1 LTAAGAIIAEA
12 SSADALLAS
21 RDAGIRWEEE
31 PEANMIGGADGA
43 VGCIRPAGAARSVSR
58 LRGVLS
64 HAS

>member
-1 LTAAGAIIAEA
+1 LTAAGASKA

-43 VGCIRPAGAARSVSR
+43 AGCIRPAGAARSVSH
-58 LRGVLS
+58 LRGVFS
-64 HAS
+64 DAS